1 MKIKFSRILPMLLC
15 TGTIAF
21 AAAVPAR
28 ALPPSGGELFDGMD
42 VSEFQGDIDFES
54 ATRDGIRA
62 VYIRVGVGSSYV
74 DPYFHE
80 NYEKAKA
87 AGLYVGFYHY
97 VTARS
102 VEEGRQ
108 QAEFFASQVTGREP
122 DMRLA
127 MDFESFGNLTAEEVN
142 EISREYLSTLTDA
155 TGKAAVIYSDTSNA
169 INVFDDALARE
180 YPLWV
185 AEYGV
190 DEPADNGKW
199 DSWVGF
205 QYTDVGRVAGI
216 NGNVDR
222 DRFTPGILLDDRSAI
237 AGERKIPT
245 RSESQRIIVYV
256 RPGDTLFRIAREY
269 DTTVADIVREN
280 NIVDPNRI
288 FVGQRL
294 TITKDA
300 RDSGDETYLVR
311 SGDTLNSIAGRF
323 GVSVSSIVSANNIEN
338 PNIIFQGERLRIPSA
353 KKSGTFY
360 TVRRGDTVSGISS
373 REGVPIAEITGI
385 NELENPDAIYSG
397 QQLKLYEH
405 NNTQEE

>member
-1 MKIKFSRILPMLLC
+1 MKFKFSRILPLMLC
-15 TGTIAF
+15 TGTMAF
-21 AAAVPAR
+21 AAVVPAR
-28 ALPPSGGELFDGMD
+28 ALPPSGEEIFEGMD
-42 VSEFQGDIDFES
+42 VSEFQGDIDFERAAS
-54 ATRDGIRA
+54 DGIRA

-80 NYEKAKA
+80 NYEKAKD

-108 QAEFFASQVTGREP
+108 QAEFFASLVTGREP

-127 MDFESFGNLTAEEVN
+127 MDFESFGSLNAEEVN
-142 EISREYLSTLTDA
+142 EISREYLRTLTST
-155 TGKAAVIYSDTSNA
+155 TGKDAVVYSDTSNA
-169 INVFDDALARE
+169 INVFDEALARE

-190 DEPADNGKW
+190 EEPADNGKW

-205 QYTDVGRVAGI
+205 QFADVGRVAGI
-216 NGNVDR
+216 SGDVDR
-222 DRFTPGILLDDRSAI
+222 DRFTDGILLDDRSAI
-237 AGERKIPT
+237 AGERKIPV
-245 RSESQRIIVYV
+245 RSDSQRIIVYV

-269 DTTVADIVREN
+269 DTTVPAIVREN

-300 RDSGDETYLVR
+300 RDSGAETYIVR
-311 SGDTLNSIAGRF
+311 SGDTLSSIAGRF
-323 GVSVSSIVSANNIEN
+323 GVSVSAIVSANNIEN
-338 PNIIFQGERLRIPSA
+338 PNVIFEGETLRIPSA
-353 KKSGTFY
+353 KKAGTFY
-360 TVRRGDTVSGISS
+360 AVRNGDTLSRISTL
-373 REGVPIAEITGI
+373 EGVPVSEIAGI
-385 NELENPDAIYSG
+385 NRLRNPDVIRSG
-397 QQLKLYEH
+397 QQLKLY
-405 NNTQEE
+405 